1 MKSKTT
7 IEKQLQRKT
16 NALLV
21 KTIISA
27 KKNDKWLKVA
37 EILSGP
43 RRNIVNLNL
52 KKIDEES
59 KTGETIIV
67 PGKVLSQGEITKKI
81 KIAALSFSEKAKEK
95 LLKSKSDILNILEE
109 IKKNPEAKGIK
120 ILQAELK
127 NPILSKNKEIFN
139 K

>member
-1 MKSKTT
+1 MKSKTK
-7 IEKQLQRKT
+7 IEKELQKKT
-16 NALLV
+16 NSLLV
-21 KTIISA
+21 RTIIST

-43 RRNIVNLNL
+43 RKKRVNLNL

-59 KTGETIIV
+59 KVGETIII

-81 KIAALSFSEKAKEK
+81 KIAAFGFSEKAREK
-95 LLKSKSDILNILEE
+95 LLKSKSETLSILEE

-120 ILQAELK
+120 ILR
-127 NPILSKNKEIFN
+127 
-139 K
+139 